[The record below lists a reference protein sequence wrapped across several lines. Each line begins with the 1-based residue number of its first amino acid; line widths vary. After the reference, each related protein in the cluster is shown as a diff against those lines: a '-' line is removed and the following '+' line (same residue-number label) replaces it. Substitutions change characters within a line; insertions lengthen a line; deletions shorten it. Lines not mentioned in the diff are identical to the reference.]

1 MLLSRNILSLFY
13 LLLISVYCCKAQ
25 YTDTCI
31 DSLFLSKNEVIFSF
45 DEHDASKINNLSNII
60 SIDYWDGNTIRAYAN
75 RQEFKQF
82 LTFGYSYTMQ
92 EDLQPKGQINMTHT
106 IDDFK
111 R

>member
-1 MLLSRNILSLFY
+1 M
-13 LLLISVYCCKAQ
+13 YCCKAQ

-92 EDLQPKGQINMTHT
+92 EDLQTKGQINMTHT

-111 R
+111 RWNSYPTYPLY